1 MEFFFCK
8 AVKGHRIG
16 DSKTYKKE
24 GADERPSG
32 WKEASE
38 PCLKTHL
45 HCEHSIFLRVCFFEL
60 SLKEGQV
67 SRGVA
72 WSCIHRGNA
81 IYTEIVWLLD
91 YTWAG
96 GWRWLKAGAKHPE
109 EPPLGWRQIPGRW
122 WQTQKHLRTQPE
134 AWPGIGFRDKGTVER
149 GPNSS
154 EPKNFSKSL
163 PARGVKD

>member
-1 MEFFFCK
+1 MTLKLIRRRERM
-8 AVKGHRIG
+8 KGHLVGRKHQSLVWRHICIV
-16 DSKTYKKE
+16 STAFFSVFFWIVLE
-24 GADERPSG
+24 GRAG
-32 WKEASE
+32 LQTGA
-38 PCLKTHL
+38 
-45 HCEHSIFLRVCFFEL
+45 
-60 SLKEGQV
+60 
-67 SRGVA
+67 A

>member
-67 SRGVA
+67 SRQG
-72 WSCIHRGNA
+72 
-81 IYTEIVWLLD
+81 L
-91 YTWAG
+91 
-96 GWRWLKAGAKHPE
+96 
-109 EPPLGWRQIPGRW
+109 
-122 WQTQKHLRTQPE
+122 PE
-134 AWPGIGFRDKGTVER
+134 AVFTEETQYIQRLYDYWTIHEQGGG
-149 GPNSS
+149 G
-154 EPKNFSKSL
+154 
-163 PARGVKD
+163 G